1 MCISVCTFGSVV
13 VLLALLLLVILAVGW
28 TRKISHLIVF
38 KGEPQGE
45 FLLGFNCEI
54 KSTWSS
60 QPEQYHILSLKQLKS
75 NIFFFF
81 FVPGVLK
88 DSETL

>member
-1 MCISVCTFGSVV
+1 MVV
-13 VLLALLLLVILAVGW
+13 PLALLLLVILAVGW

-45 FLLGFNCEI
+45 LLLGFHCEI
-54 KSTWSS
+54 KSTWSL
-60 QPEQYHILSLKQLKS
+60 QPEQYHILSLKLKQLKS
-75 NIFFFF
+75 NIIFLIFF